1 MGGLH
6 WLQGKSWWEVSRDER
21 FFCAEL
27 YQRIRGDVTRFV
39 AYLSRELDLDPRGQW
54 QVAYPVCLQSDLWS
68 PRGRS
73 DSERRD
79 TIRPHVERSSG
90 IERTRFERS
99 SNLALLSD
107 HEVVL
112 IEVAGEHGLQLESV
126 QQLVRA
132 ATDLKELLPQLRD
145 VFCAGLISSQI
156 EPPREVARALGG
168 PLLRW
173 KALAELYGDDELLQR
188 ADALFEGIGLGNA
201 AFADDVLSGDWGA
214 MEYAGPDTEQPPA
227 GQHWFAV
234 EEPLPSV
241 WPLAGAQRK

>member
-1 MGGLH
+1 MGGVH

-39 AYLSRELDLDPRGQW
+39 AHLSRDIDLDPRGQW

-68 PRGRS
+68 PRSRS
-73 DSERRD
+73 DEERRD

-90 IERTRFERS
+90 IERTRFQRS
-99 SNLALLSD
+99 SNLALLSE

-112 IEVAGEHGLQLESV
+112 IEVAGELGLQLESV
-126 QQLVRA
+126 HQLVRA
-132 ATDLKELLPQLRD
+132 AADLKDLLPQLRD
-145 VFCAGLISSQI
+145 VFCAGLVSSQV
-156 EPPREVARALGG
+156 EPPREVTRALGG

-173 KALAELYGDDELLQR
+173 KALAELYGGDEQLLR

-214 MEYAGPDTEQPPA
+214 LEYAGPDTERPS
-227 GQHWFAV
+227 GQHWFAP

-241 WPLAGAQRK
+241 WPLANTPRK

>member
-39 AYLSRELDLDPRGQW
+39 AYLSREIDLDPRGHW
-54 QVAYPVCLQSDLWS
+54 QAAYPVCLQSDLWQ
-68 PRGRS
+68 PRSRS
-73 DSERRD
+73 DADRRD
-79 TIRPHVERSSG
+79 TARPPVERSSG
-90 IERTRFERS
+90 IERVRFERS

-107 HEVVL
+107 HDVVL

-126 QQLVRA
+126 QQLNRA
-132 ATDLKELLPQLRD
+132 AADLKDLLPQLRD
-145 VFCAGLISSQI
+145 VYCAALVSSQT
-156 EPPREVARALGG
+156 EPPREVVRALGG

-173 KALAELYGDDELLQR
+173 KALSELYGDDELLLR
-188 ADALFEGIGLGNA
+188 ADTLFEGIGLGSA
-201 AFADDVLSGDWGA
+201 VFADDVLSGDWGA
-214 MEYAGPDTEQPPA
+214 SEYAGPDTEQPPG

-234 EEPLPSV
+234 EEALPSV
-241 WPLAGAQRK
+241 WPLTNLRQK